1 MEIVGVVAVSQNNVD
16 EKFQKTLFKLS
27 TFEIFRKVMDKD
39 QVEQMVDNVLREDT
53 TTERRRKKEYR
64 FKKPINKSGVVK
76 KLLFQSAVLERL
88 MSVINQTSI

>member
-1 MEIVGVVAVSQNNVD
+1 MI
-16 EKFQKTLFKLS
+16 
-27 TFEIFRKVMDKD
+27 D
-39 QVEQMVDNVLREDT
+39 QVEQIVFFERIQQQNVEG
-53 TTERRRKKEYR
+53 KKEYR